1 MEQDIKR
8 RRSMVRMYVTYIAA
22 AFVFGGGAALILY
35 GILDDK
41 DTFAQDVFNV
51 VLPVGTAIIT
61 YWFAGRSAEKTAEQT
76 GNDGQDLQRSVQ
88 NQSQNGRP
96 EGEVNPSEP
105 EKNEAS

>member
-1 MEQDIKR
+1 MEEDIKR

-41 DTFAQDVFNV
+41 HTFAQDVFNV

-61 YWFAGRSAEKTAEQT
+61 YWFAGRSAEKVAERPEN
-76 GNDGQDLQRSVQ
+76 GGQNLQQAVQ
-88 NQSQNGRP
+88 NQGQDGEP
-96 EGEVNPSEP
+96 LGEVNRDGPGQ
-105 EKNEAS
+105 N